1 MVFYVI
7 FLCISISAQG
17 AECQPHHPDQ
27 VRFET
32 PELCDAALWR
42 DKSIE
47 GLKSNQSTARSG
59 ASIQAVCVP
68 VS

>member
-1 MVFYVI
+1 MVFYAI
-7 FLCISISAQG
+7 FLCTSIGAQG
-17 AECQPHHPDQ
+17 AECQPHHPEQ

-32 PELCDAALWR
+32 PELCDTALWR

-47 GLKSNQSTARSG
+47 VLTLNQSTPPSG
-59 ASIQAVCVP
+59 ALLHAICVP